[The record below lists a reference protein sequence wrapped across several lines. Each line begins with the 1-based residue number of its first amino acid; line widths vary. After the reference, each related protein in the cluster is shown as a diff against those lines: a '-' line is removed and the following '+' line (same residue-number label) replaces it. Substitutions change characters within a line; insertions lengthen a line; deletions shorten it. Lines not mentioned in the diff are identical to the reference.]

1 MQKTVELLKEIFKNI
16 DPNTELGI
24 EEHDK
29 NSCTVYGPFPTF
41 MLLVEGDLPVR
52 ALVHVN
58 ADAPNM
64 AFIFSEIGKQVRV
77 EFDGAFA
84 IDQDTSRLLMNED
97 AYLKKEE
104 NILMFAEEIK
114 ARRSNDQSE
123 PLYVPEQKKIILAS

>member
-1 MQKTVELLKEIFKNI
+1 MQKTVELLKEIFKGI

-24 EEHDK
+24 EEHDE

-41 MLLVEGDLPVR
+41 MLMVETDQPVR

-64 AFIFSEIGKQVRV
+64 AYIFSEICKKVRV

-84 IDQDTSRLLMNED
+84 IDQNNSRLLMNED
-97 AYLKKEE
+97 AYAKKED

-114 ARRSNDQSE
+114 SRRGSE
-123 PLYVPEQKKIILAS
+123 PEALYVPEEKKIVLAS